1 MTEAMPSD
9 DFVVS
14 FATTEDA
21 RAWLID
27 RVAYLA
33 GVAGQQGS
41 PRVSFS
47 PDPPSGLAFCGAWG
61 QRNVL
66 LTGENGGVEARFTP
80 SRKDTS

>member
-41 PRVSFS
+41 PRVSFTVMR
-47 PDPPSGLAFCGAWG
+47 PSKHA
-61 QRNVL
+61 VL
-66 LTGENGGVEARFTP
+66 S
-80 SRKDTS
+80 SRRT